1 MGGIQQTY
9 NYYMSNYTS
18 TQLTR
23 YDTHKKSEL
32 RNICNIIKKLNKESP
47 LYKVDLSKDMQRYVI
62 ALKESARNI
71 KNVVSALSDGA
82 DDINCFQRKVA
93 ISSQNDIVSTNYIG
107 DFDQE
112 EGMTSFEIEVKQLA
126 TPQINLGNFL
136 PSNQTTELKPG
147 TYSFDLNTGN
157 MGFEFQFGVNETD
170 TNISIQ
176 RKLATLIND
185 SNIGLTANILRE
197 PGDQSSLEIK
207 SVNTGIIN
215 NSPTIFTI
223 SKNSNPNS
231 DTALSYLGIDEI
243 NQYPENSSFL
253 LNGMEKF
260 SYSNTFTVGKSFEV
274 TMKGISEED
283 NPATIS
289 LKADADT
296 IADNVHELVEA
307 YNSSLKLANE
317 YASVTSYIN
326 KFQNE
331 MEKVT
336 KDFSNQFEPIG
347 LMIQKDGSIL
357 VDKQLLLNAVT
368 EEDAKEN
375 FSVLKDF
382 KNVVNTKAN
391 KAMLDPM
398 QYVNKTLIT
407 YKNPGKTFADPY
419 VTSIYSGMLFNG
431 YC

>member
-62 ALKESARNI
+62 DLKESARNI

-93 ISSQNDIVSTNYIG
+93 ISSQDDIVSTKYIG
-107 DFDQE
+107 DYDQE
-112 EGMTSFEIEVKQLA
+112 DGITSFEIEVKQLA

-136 PSNQTTELKPG
+136 PSNQTTQLKPG

-157 MGFEFQFGVNETD
+157 MGFEFQFGVNEKD

-176 RKLATLIND
+176 RKLASLIND
-185 SNIGLTANILRE
+185 SNIGLTANILGE
-197 PGDQSSLEIK
+197 HGDQSSLEIK

-215 NSPTIFTI
+215 NNPTIFTI

-296 IADNVHELVEA
+296 IADNVQELVEA
-307 YNSSLKLANE
+307 YNSSLMLTNE

-331 MEKVT
+331 MENVT